1 MIIETKVNQTVKKSL
16 ETFFNNHF
24 DGYCAFGYETVQ
36 NIVEDIN
43 NGNMESKPIYNFII
57 IGDND
62 GAETS
67 INNDAKGY
75 KIFMEFAIYS
85 SIDSNYKENFSRSYV
100 LDQITDELRDTF
112 DTYKSELPFK
122 RIKFNPATSPNL
134 GENADGLYSMEHTLS
149 FWFVKEI

>member
-1 MIIETKVNQTVKKSL
+1 MIIETKVNQTVKQNL
-16 ETFFNNHF
+16 QTFFNNHF
-24 DGYCAFGYETVQ
+24 DGYCVFGYETVEK
-36 NIVEDIN
+36 IIEDIN
-43 NGNMESKPIYNFII
+43 NGDTQSKPIYNFII

-85 SIDSNYKENFSRSYV
+85 SIDSRYKENLDRSYV
-100 LDQITDELRDTF
+100 LDEITDDLRDKF

-122 RIKFNPATSPNL
+122 RIDFSPATSPSL
-134 GENADGLYSMEHTLS
+134 GENADGLYTVEHTLS
-149 FWFVKEI
+149 FWFVKQI